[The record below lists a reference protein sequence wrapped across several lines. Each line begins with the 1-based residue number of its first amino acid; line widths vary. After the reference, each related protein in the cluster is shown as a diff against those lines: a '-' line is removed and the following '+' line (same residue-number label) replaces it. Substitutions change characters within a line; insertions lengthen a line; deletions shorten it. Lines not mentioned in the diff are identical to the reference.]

1 MGIMNILNGNC
12 VKYQHYSKSCMY
24 VYLTKYLIFQIP
36 LVNSLTMIEVITNIF
51 GSSLGKIFLID
62 IGIQWVGWAFAV
74 AFKTEKFYDLT
85 GNFFIIC

>member
-1 MGIMNILNGNC
+1 MN
-12 VKYQHYSKSCMY
+12 
-24 VYLTKYLIFQIP
+24 VYLIKNFIFQIR

-51 GSSLGKIFLID
+51 GSSIGKIFLID

-85 GNFFIIC
+85 GEFSYYLLRRYY

>member
-1 MGIMNILNGNC
+1 
-12 VKYQHYSKSCMY
+12 
-24 VYLTKYLIFQIP
+24 
-36 LVNSLTMIEVITNIF
+36 MIEVITNVF

-85 GNFFIIC
+85 GKCFFYLSRRYL

>member
-1 MGIMNILNGNC
+1 MN
-12 VKYQHYSKSCMY
+12 
-24 VYLTKYLIFQIP
+24 VYLIKNFIFQIR

-51 GSSLGKIFLID
+51 GSSIGKIFLID

-85 GNFFIIC
+85 GEFSYYLLRKYLLR

>member
-1 MGIMNILNGNC
+1 MN
-12 VKYQHYSKSCMY
+12 
-24 VYLTKYLIFQIP
+24 VYLIINFIFQIR

-51 GSSLGKIFLID
+51 GSSIGKIFLID

-85 GNFFIIC
+85 GEFSYYLLSKYLLR